1 LTQKIQKNGNMA
13 IKYSFFIF
21 IFLQLDEFFSKKKK
35 KNTNLHVQIFKKNDN
50 QLGWLWEKE
59 KIGQH

>member
-1 LTQKIQKNGNMA
+1 MTQKIQKNGNMA